1 MEIKL
6 HANAT
11 TTPRI
16 RRYLQQS
23 DKSDRELA
31 VELGISVTTVRRW
44 RNRDQVSD
52 NHTTPKVIHKAMR
65 QEQIALVNA
74 LRDILGAPLDEL
86 LLMVN
91 DVLGIAVSRATLN
104 RYLKPAAAK
113 QKGGAPLQGKKALK
127 AGIRPHMLEL
137 HHLPLSLHMDDGG
150 EQHLLWAREPVSG
163 WCYARLY
170 AGLSPQRLNTWT
182 QEVLAACPAA
192 IQSIET
198 FGFEATLAVNDI
210 TVKAHQRTCSVLQ
223 VMVPLRDI
231 IPRVNVEPP
240 GVLLMTL
247 CEFYNRGKAQKKLGE
262 STPQAFLEGLRR
274 QD

>member
-44 RNRDQVSD
+44 RNREQVSD
-52 NHTTPKVIHKAMR
+52 NQTTPKMTHKVMR

-74 LRDILGAPLDEL
+74 LRDVLGAPLDEL
-86 LLMVN
+86 LQMVN
-91 DVLGIAVSRATLN
+91 GVLGIPVSRATLN
-104 RYLKPAAAK
+104 RYLKPASAK
-113 QKGGAPLQGKKALK
+113 QKGAPLQGKKALK
-127 AGIRPHMLEL
+127 VGIMPRALTL

-170 AGLSPQRLNTWT
+170 AGLSPQMLNTWT
-182 QEVLAACPAA
+182 QALLEACPAD

-198 FGFEATLAVNDI
+198 FGFEVTLTAQNVAVKTHPHKHN
-210 TVKAHQRTCSVLQ
+210 ALQ
-223 VMVPLRDI
+223 VAVPLRDI
-231 IPRVNVEPP
+231 IPRVNDEPASA
-240 GVLLMTL
+240 VLIAL

-262 STPQAFLEGLRR
+262 STPQAFLEALRHK
-274 QD
+274 D

>member
-31 VELGISVTTVRRW
+31 LELGISVTTVRRW

-52 NHTTPKVIHKAMR
+52 NHTTPKVIHKALR
-65 QEQIALVNA
+65 QEQVALVNA
-74 LRDILGAPLDEL
+74 LRDISGAPLDEL
-86 LLMVN
+86 LQMVN
-91 DVLGIAVSRATLN
+91 DVLGIRVSRATLN
-104 RYLKPAAAK
+104 RYLKPASAK
-113 QKGGAPLQGKKALK
+113 LKGGPLQGIKALK
-127 AGIRPHMLEL
+127 AGMRPHTLML

-170 AGLSPQRLNTWT
+170 AGLSPQLLNTWT
-182 QEVLAACPAA
+182 RALLDDCPAD

-198 FGFEATLAVNDI
+198 FGFELTEAAKDVAVKTHPQKHN
-210 TVKAHQRTCSVLQ
+210 ALQ
-223 VMVPLRDI
+223 VAVPLGDV
-231 IPRVNVEPP
+231 IPRVNDEPA
-240 GVLLMTL
+240 GEVLIAL
-247 CEFYNRGKAQKKLGE
+247 CEFYNRGKTQKKLGE
-262 STPQAFLEGLRR
+262 STPQAFLEALRR
-274 QD
+274 KD

>member
-1 MEIKL
+1 M
-6 HANAT
+6 
-11 TTPRI
+11 PC
-16 RRYLQQS
+16 
-23 DKSDRELA
+23 
-31 VELGISVTTVRRW
+31 VTSWAHR
-44 RNRDQVSD
+44 
-52 NHTTPKVIHKAMR
+52 
-65 QEQIALVNA
+65 
-74 LRDILGAPLDEL
+74 LDDL

-113 QKGGAPLQGKKALK
+113 QKGAPLQGKKALK
-127 AGIRPHMLEL
+127 AGITPHTLEL

-210 TVKAHQRTCSVLQ
+210 AVKAHQRTCSALQ

-231 IPRVNVEPP
+231 IPRVNVEPA
-240 GVLLMTL
+240 GALLMTL
-247 CEFYNRGKAQKKLGE
+247 CEFYNRGKAQKKLGKVRRRPFWKGCGASLKNVE
-262 STPQAFLEGLRR
+262 HIFRRTPDARLAVCHHNWAFNELRIVNHR
-274 QD
+274 LHELSFSETRVVQVK

>member
-31 VELGISVTTVRRW
+31 TELGISVTTVRRW
-44 RNRDQVSD
+44 RNREQVSD
-52 NHTTPKVIHKAMR
+52 NQTTPKVIHKVMR
-65 QEQIALVNA
+65 QEQVALVNA
-74 LRDILGAPLDEL
+74 LRDVSGAPLDEL
-86 LLMVN
+86 LQMVN
-91 DVLGIAVSRATLN
+91 GVLGIPVSRATLN
-104 RYLKPAAAK
+104 RYLKPASAK
-113 QKGGAPLQGKKALK
+113 QKGAPLQGKKALK
-127 AGIRPHMLEL
+127 AGIMPHALTL

-170 AGLSPQRLNTWT
+170 ARLSPQLFNTWT
-182 QEVLAACPAA
+182 QALLDACPAD

-198 FGFEATLAVNDI
+198 FGFEVTLTVQNVAVKTHPHKHN
-210 TVKAHQRTCSVLQ
+210 ALQ
-223 VMVPLRDI
+223 VAVPLRDI
-231 IPRVNVEPP
+231 IPRVNDEPA
-240 GVLLMTL
+240 GAVLIAL
-247 CEFYNRGKAQKKLGE
+247 CEFYNRGKTQRKLGE
-262 STPQAFLEGLRR
+262 STPQAFLEALRHKG
-274 QD
+274 